1 MSKNEIEKKD
11 QTATAIVSY
20 DYKEDAGEGI
30 KDLGQEFF
38 QLPFLNLLQ
47 ALSPQVAGD
56 ESEQIEG
63 ARPGMFFNS
72 VSQELF
78 DGKTGVILQPVHVRN
93 AYVEWAD
100 RENGGGKVGEHLPES
115 PLVTAAKER
124 ARTGKTDWNDLRTEA
139 DTILAE
145 TFYLLA
151 LQYTSLDDLAPA
163 PVLLS
168 FTSTKIKPFKNL
180 MTRLATM
187 QGGKVPLYA
196 NRIKMLSISD
206 RNAAGQPF
214 HNVKF
219 VPGDSA
225 ASFANTL
232 LAPNDERF
240 AAGKKLRSM
249 AAQVKVPVPS
259 QREAN
264 PPF

>member
-11 QTATAIVSY
+11 QTAAAIVSY
-20 DYKEDAGEGI
+20 EYGSDAGEGV

-93 AYVEWAD
+93 AYVEWTD

-115 PLVTAAKER
+115 PLVAAAKAR
-124 ARTGKTDWNDLRTEA
+124 ARIGKTDWNDLRTEA
-139 DTILAE
+139 NTLLAE

-151 LQYTSLDDLAPA
+151 LQYAGLYDLSPT
-163 PVLLS
+163 PVLIS
-168 FTSTKIKPFKNL
+168 FVSTKIKPFKNL

-187 QGGKVPLYA
+187 QGGQVPLYA
-196 NRIKMLSISD
+196 NRIRMISTSD

-219 VPGDSA
+219 VPADSTV
-225 ASFANTL
+225 SFANAL
-232 LAPNDERF
+232 LAPDDERF

-249 AAQVKVPVPS
+249 AAQVKMTVPS
-259 QREAN
+259 QGADL
-264 PPF
+264 PF